1 MSQENNENN
10 KKTITI
16 RGVDEKIYRKLTEIA
31 RSSGK
36 TIGEVTNQAFKTF
49 LDISDAAKRTAS
61 GVVESGK
68 TFIEGF
74 KEGMGNLIIIS
85 DIDELSVNKEEIM
98 QTSKPIAF
106 KGIKKLSLVGI
117 SDDDIEKYIQEISDV
132 DELIIPSSVNKL
144 KLLQKCRRVK
154 RVVVQNNPV

>member
-1 MSQENNENN
+1 MSQENNENK

>member
-1 MSQENNENN
+1 MNQENNENN

-98 QTSKPIAF
+98 QTGKPIAF
-106 KGIKKLSLVGI
+106 KGIKKLNLVGI

-132 DELIIPSSVNKL
+132 DELIIPPSVNKL